1 MHEEMISRFGLDGLS
16 YNELKD
22 IIAEAREMIHKKEQA
37 EIRKAYIDVLQ
48 IASRAGMGIDEL
60 IAWGRKDHRKRGSNP
75 A

>member
-1 MHEEMISRFGLDGLS
+1 
-16 YNELKD
+16 
-22 IIAEAREMIHKKEQA
+22 MIHKKEQA